1 MAPIIVLTDFLTGDF
16 RMELVEKQ
24 MDKAMKVVICSHR
37 RHRKRKKDKADI
49 KSASQTREATI
60 RLE

>member
-37 RHRKRKKDKADI
+37 RYRKRKKDKADI